1 MASAQEPPQVPAK
14 ATPQAAPR
22 KKIRIGDLM
31 VRRGVITEEQLMQA
45 LAAQKKTGG
54 KLGNTLIE
62 LNLVTSQQFHEFLAS
77 QLNLPYIDLKHYN
90 YKPDTVRLMPETAA
104 RRFRGIALAM
114 EGERMLVGLADPTDL
129 HAYDELA
136 KILKRSINLAVVNE
150 AELLKVLDIVYR
162 RTKEIVSIA
171 EELGEELSLGDSNL
185 DLLLAEADVEDAPV
199 VRLLRSLFEDAIQ
212 VGASDIHI
220 EPDEKVLRIRQRI
233 DGILH
238 EQVMKEKRIAAAL
251 VSRLKLVCGLDI
263 SERRLPQD
271 GRFNIRVKGKSVDI
285 RLSTMPLQYGESV
298 VMRLLDQSGGIL
310 QLDSVGMPPE
320 ILEKFRKQ
328 LHRPN
333 GLVLVTGPTGS
344 GKTTTL
350 YGALNELNHEEKK
363 IITVEDPVEYRL
375 PRINQVQVHAKIGL
389 DFARVLRAGLRQDPD
404 IVMVGEM
411 RDKETSDIALRAA
424 MTGHLVLSTLHT
436 NDAVS
441 TALRLV
447 DMGTEGYV
455 VASSLRAV
463 LAQRLVRRICT
474 SCQKVDKLDAASR
487 NWLQSYAGR
496 MKLPLLAA
504 EYMTGAGCPSCNN
517 TGYSGRIGIFELLEI
532 DFDLANALRRNDS
545 ASFAEL
551 AKQQPGFRSLAE
563 NTLILAL
570 NGVTSMEEV
579 LRIGGQIDE
588 SAKLEPK
595 ADAAPAEEPPA
606 TPA

>member
-1 MASAQEPPQVPAK
+1 MAPD
-14 ATPQAAPR
+14 QAALR

-31 VRRGVITEEQLMQA
+31 VRRGVISEEQLMHA
-45 LAAQKKTGG
+45 LSIQKKTGA

-62 LNLVTSQQFHEFLAS
+62 LNLVTSQQFYEFLAS
-77 QLNLPYIDLKHYN
+77 QLDLPYIDLKHYN
-90 YKPDTVRLMPETAA
+90 YKPDVVRLMPETAA
-104 RRFRGIALAM
+104 RRFRAIALAQ
-114 EGERMLVGLADPTDL
+114 ENERMLVGLADPTDL
-129 HAYDELA
+129 RAFDELA
-136 KILKRSINLAVVNE
+136 KILKQPINIAVVNE
-150 AELLKVLDIVYR
+150 VELLKVLDTVYR
-162 RTKEIVSIA
+162 RTQEIVNIA
-171 EELGEELSLGDSNL
+171 EELDEELYQGDSSL
-185 DLLLAEADVEDAPV
+185 DQLLAEADVEDAPV

-220 EPDEKVLRIRQRI
+220 EPDERVLRIRQRI

-238 EQVMKEKRIAAAL
+238 EQVMKEKRIAPAL

-271 GRFNIRVKGKSVDI
+271 GRFNIRVKGKSIDI

-310 QLDSVGMPPE
+310 QLEQVGMSPE
-320 ILEKFRKQ
+320 ILERFRKQ

-350 YGALNELNHEEKK
+350 YGALNELNQEEKK

-375 PRINQVQVHAKIGL
+375 PRINQVQVYPKIGL

-436 NDAVS
+436 NDSVS

-447 DMGTEGYV
+447 EMGTEGYV

-474 SCQKVDKLDAASR
+474 SCQKVDPLDAASR
-487 NWLQSYAGR
+487 SWLESYAGR
-496 MKLPLLAA
+496 LNLPLLAA
-504 EYMTGAGCPSCNN
+504 EYMTGSGCPSCNN

-545 ASFAEL
+545 AEFARL
-551 AKQQPGFRSLAE
+551 AQQQPGFRSLAE

-588 SAKLEPK
+588 TTMAAQQAAAEKAKV
-595 ADAAPAEEPPA
+595 DSSEPPV
-606 TPA
+606 

>member
-1 MASAQEPPQVPAK
+1 MASE
-14 ATPQAAPR
+14 QAAPR
-22 KKIRIGDLM
+22 QKIRIGDLM
-31 VRRGVITEEQLMQA
+31 VRNGVITEEQLMNA
-45 LAAQKKTGG
+45 LAVQKKTGA

-62 LNLVTSQQFHEFLAS
+62 LKLVTSQQFHEFLAT
-77 QLNLPYIDLKHYN
+77 QLALPYIDLKHYN
-90 YKPDTVRLMPETAA
+90 YKAETVRLMPETAA
-104 RRFRGIALAM
+104 RRFRAIVLAR
-114 EGERMLVGLADPTDL
+114 EKDKLLVGLADPTDL
-129 HAYDELA
+129 LAYDELA
-136 KILKRSINLAVVNE
+136 KILKCSIDIAVVNE

-162 RTKEIVSIA
+162 RTQEIVNIA
-171 EELGEELSLGDSNL
+171 EELGEELAQGDSNL
-185 DLLLAEADVEDAPV
+185 DQLLAEADVEDAPV

-238 EQVMKEKRIAAAL
+238 EQVMKEKRIAPAL

-298 VMRLLDQSGGIL
+298 VMRLLDQSGGL
-310 QLDSVGMPPE
+310 LRLEQVGMPSE
-320 ILEKFRKQ
+320 LMARFRRQ

-350 YGALNELNHEEKK
+350 YGALNELNSEEKK

-375 PRINQVQVHAKIGL
+375 PRINQVQVHPKIGL

-411 RDKETSDIALRAA
+411 RDKETCDIALRAA

-436 NDAVS
+436 NDSIS
-441 TALRLV
+441 TALRLIE
-447 DMGTEGYV
+447 MGAEGYV

-463 LAQRLVRRICT
+463 LAQRLVRRICS
-474 SCQKVDKLDAASR
+474 SCKQVATVDAASR
-487 NWLQSYAGR
+487 NWLEGYRGNLDYPS
-496 MKLPLLAA
+496 PST
-504 EYMTGAGCPSCNN
+504 EYLIGTGCPNCNN

-532 DFDLANALRRNDS
+532 DFELADALRRNDS
-545 ASFAEL
+545 AEFAFK
-551 AKQQPGFRSLAE
+551 AQQQPGFLSLADS
-563 NTLILAL
+563 TLLLARQ
-570 NGVTSMEEV
+570 GVTSMDEV
-579 LRIGGQIDE
+579 LRISGQIDE
-588 SAKLEPK
+588 TTEAGQQSLDTKLELI
-595 ADAAPAEEPPA
+595 
-606 TPA
+606 

>member
-1 MASAQEPPQVPAK
+1 MASEQV
-14 ATPQAAPR
+14 AAR

-31 VRRGVITEEQLMQA
+31 VRRGVLTEEQLMNA
-45 LAAQKKTGG
+45 LSVQKKTGA
-54 KLGNTLIE
+54 KLGNTLIS
-62 LNLVTSQQFHEFLAS
+62 LNLVTSQQFHEFLAT
-77 QLNLPYIDLKHYN
+77 QLDLPYIDLKHYN
-90 YKPDTVRLMPETAA
+90 YKPETVRLLPETAA
-104 RRFRGIALAM
+104 RRFRAIALSL
-114 EGERMLVGLADPTDL
+114 ENERMLVGLADPTDL

-136 KILKRSINLAVVNE
+136 KILKRSIDIAVVNE
-150 AELLKVLDIVYR
+150 TELLRALDTVYR
-162 RTKEIVSIA
+162 RTQEIVNIA
-171 EELGEELSLGDSNL
+171 EELGEELSQGDTNL
-185 DLLLAEADVEDAPV
+185 DQLLAEADVEDAPV

-238 EQVMKEKRIAAAL
+238 EQVMKEKRIAPAL

-298 VMRLLDQSGGIL
+298 VMRLLDQSGGL
-310 QLDSVGMPPE
+310 LHLEQVGMPPE
-320 ILEKFRKQ
+320 LMERFRKQ

-350 YGALNELNHEEKK
+350 YGALNELNKEEKK

-375 PRINQVQVHAKIGL
+375 PRINQVQVHPKIGL

-436 NDAVS
+436 NDSVS
-441 TALRLV
+441 TALRLIE
-447 DMGTEGYV
+447 MGTEGYV

-463 LAQRLVRRICT
+463 LAQRLVRRICS
-474 SCQKVDKLDAASR
+474 SCQKVDTLDAASR
-487 NWLQSYAGR
+487 NWLESYAGK
-496 MKLPLLAA
+496 MKLPLTAA
-504 EYMTGAGCPSCNN
+504 EYMTGGGCPACNN

-532 DFDLANALRRNDS
+532 DFKLADALRRNDS
-545 ASFAEL
+545 SAFAEQ
-551 AKQQPGFRSLAE
+551 AQEQPGFRSLAE
-563 NTLILAL
+563 STLILAL

-579 LRIGGQIDE
+579 LRIAGQIDE
-588 SAKLEPK
+588 TTMAGQKTAVEKPDLTVS
-595 ADAAPAEEPPA
+595 AAPE
-606 TPA
+606 

>member
-1 MASAQEPPQVPAK
+1 MAE
-14 ATPQAAPR
+14 QAAPR

-31 VRRGVITEEQLMQA
+31 VRNGVITEEQLMHA
-45 LAAQKKTGG
+45 LSVQKKTGA

-62 LNLVTSQQFHEFLAS
+62 LKLVTSQQFHEFLAT
-77 QLNLPYIDLKHYN
+77 QLELPYIDLKHYS
-90 YKPDTVRLMPETAA
+90 YQTDTVRMLPETAA
-104 RRFRGIALAM
+104 RRYRAIALSI
-114 EGERMLVGLADPTDL
+114 ENDRVLVGLADPTDL

-136 KILKRSINLAVVNE
+136 KVLKRAVDIAVVNE
-150 AELLKVLDIVYR
+150 TELLKVLDTVYR
-162 RTKEIVSIA
+162 RTQEIVNIA
-171 EELGEELSLGDSNL
+171 EELGEELSQGDSNL
-185 DLLLAEADVEDAPV
+185 DQLLAEADVEDAPV

-238 EQVMKEKRIAAAL
+238 EQVMKEKRIAPAL

-298 VMRLLDQSGGIL
+298 VMRLLDQSGGL
-310 QLDSVGMPPE
+310 LSLDQVGMPSE
-320 ILEKFRKQ
+320 LLKRFRSQ

-350 YGALNELNHEEKK
+350 YGALNELNKEEKK

-375 PRINQVQVHAKIGL
+375 PRINQVQVHPKIGL
-389 DFARVLRAGLRQDPD
+389 DFSRVLRAGLRQDPD

-411 RDKETSDIALRAA
+411 RDKETTDIALRAA

-436 NDAVS
+436 NDSVS
-441 TALRLV
+441 TALRLIE
-447 DMGTEGYV
+447 MGTEGYV

-463 LAQRLVRRICT
+463 LAQRLVRRICD
-474 SCQKVDKLDAASR
+474 SCKKVDALDAACR
-487 NWLQSYAGR
+487 NWLEGYTGNLDYPSTD
-496 MKLPLLAA
+496 A
-504 EYMTGAGCPSCNN
+504 EYWTGAGCPNCNN

-532 DFDLANALRRNDS
+532 DFDLADALRRNDS
-545 ASFAEL
+545 AAFAL
-551 AKQQPGFRSLAE
+551 KAQQQPGFLSLADS
-563 NTLILAL
+563 TLVLAQE
-570 NGVTSMEEV
+570 GVTSMEEV
-579 LRIGGQIDE
+579 LRIAGQIDE
-588 SAKLEPK
+588 TSVSGHVL
-595 ADAAPAEEPPA
+595 AEEESA
-606 TPA
+606 DN

>member
-1 MASAQEPPQVPAK
+1 MAPE
-14 ATPQAAPR
+14 QAAPK

-31 VRRGVITEEQLMQA
+31 VRRGVITEEQLMHA
-45 LAAQKKTGG
+45 LSMQKKTGS
-54 KLGNTLIE
+54 KLGHTLIE
-62 LNLVTSQQFHEFLAS
+62 LKLVTSQQFHEFLAT
-77 QLNLPYIDLKHYN
+77 QLELPYIDLKHYN
-90 YKPDTVRLMPETAA
+90 YKPEIIRLLPETAA
-104 RRFRGIALAM
+104 RRFRAIALS
-114 EGERMLVGLADPTDL
+114 EESNRMLVGLADPTDL
-129 HAYDELA
+129 HAFDELS
-136 KILKRSINLAVVNE
+136 KIFKRPIDIAVVSE
-150 AELLKVLDIVYR
+150 EELLKVLDTVYR
-162 RTKEIVSIA
+162 RTQEIVNIA
-171 EELGEELSLGDSNL
+171 EELGEELSQGDNNL
-185 DLLLAEADVEDAPV
+185 DQLLAEADVEDAPV

-220 EPDEKVLRIRQRI
+220 EPDDKVLRIRQRI

-238 EQVMKEKRIAAAL
+238 EQIMKEKRIAPAL
-251 VSRLKLVCGLDI
+251 VSRLKLVCGLEI

-271 GRFNIRVKGKSVDI
+271 GRFNIRVKGKSIDI

-298 VMRLLDQSGGIL
+298 VMRLLDQTGGIL
-310 QLDSVGMPPE
+310 QLEQVGMPPE
-320 ILEKFRKQ
+320 LLERFRKQ

-350 YGALNELNHEEKK
+350 YGALNELNREEKK

-375 PRINQVQVHAKIGL
+375 PRINQVQVMPKIGL

-404 IVMVGEM
+404 VVMVGEM

-441 TALRLV
+441 TALRLIE
-447 DMGTEGYV
+447 MGTEGYV

-463 LAQRLVRRICT
+463 LAQRLVRRICS
-474 SCQKVDKLDAASR
+474 SCQKVDTLDGASR
-487 NWLQSYAGR
+487 SWLESYAGR
-496 MKLPLLAA
+496 MNLPLLAA
-504 EYMTGAGCPSCNN
+504 EYMTGAGCPNCNN

-532 DFDLANALRRNDS
+532 DFELADALRRNDS
-545 ASFAEL
+545 AEFA
-551 AKQQPGFRSLAE
+551 ARAQKQPGFRSLAE

-588 SAKLEPK
+588 TTMAAQTSGATRPEPET
-595 ADAAPAEEPPA
+595 ADTNA
-606 TPA
+606 

>member
-1 MASAQEPPQVPAK
+1 MAE
-14 ATPQAAPR
+14 QAAQR

-31 VRRGVITEEQLMQA
+31 VRNGVITEEQLMHA
-45 LAAQKKTGG
+45 LSVQKKTGA

-62 LNLVTSQQFHEFLAS
+62 LKLVTSQQFHEFLAT
-77 QLNLPYIDLKHYN
+77 QLDLPYIDLKHYN
-90 YKPDTVRLMPETAA
+90 YKPETVRLLPETAA
-104 RRFRGIALAM
+104 RRFRAIALSL
-114 EGERMLVGLADPTDL
+114 ENNRMLVGLADPTDL

-136 KILKRSINLAVVNE
+136 KILKRPVDIAVVNE
-150 AELLKVLDIVYR
+150 AELLKVLDTVYR
-162 RTKEIVSIA
+162 RTQEIVNIA
-171 EELGEELSLGDSNL
+171 EELGEELSQGDTNL
-185 DLLLAEADVEDAPV
+185 DQLLAEADVEDAPV

-238 EQVMKEKRIAAAL
+238 EQVMKEKRIAPAL

-271 GRFNIRVKGKSVDI
+271 GRFNIRVKGRSVDI

-310 QLDSVGMPPE
+310 KLEQVGMPAE
-320 ILEKFRKQ
+320 LLQRFRRQ

-350 YGALNELNHEEKK
+350 YGALNELNREEKK

-375 PRINQVQVHAKIGL
+375 PRINQVQVHPKIGL
-389 DFARVLRAGLRQDPD
+389 DFSRVLRAGLRQDPD
-404 IVMVGEM
+404 VVMVGEM
-411 RDKETSDIALRAA
+411 RDKETCDIALRAA

-436 NDAVS
+436 NDSVS

-447 DMGTEGYV
+447 EMGTEGYV

-463 LAQRLVRRICT
+463 LAQRLVRRICS
-474 SCQKVDKLDAASR
+474 SCQKADSLDAASR
-487 NWLQSYAGR
+487 NWLEGYTGNLDYPS
-496 MKLPLLAA
+496 LSA
-504 EYMTGAGCPSCNN
+504 EYKIGSGCPNCNN

-532 DFDLANALRRNDS
+532 DFDLADALRRNDS
-545 ASFAEL
+545 ADFAQK
-551 AKQQPGFRSLAE
+551 AQQQPGFLSLADS
-563 NTLILAL
+563 TLAL
-570 NGVTSMEEV
+570 ALEGVTSMEEV
-579 LRIGGQIDE
+579 LRISGQIDE
-588 SAKLEPK
+588 TSVGGLGAATEISEQKLPEI
-595 ADAAPAEEPPA
+595 AE
-606 TPA
+606 

>member
-1 MASAQEPPQVPAK
+1 MAPQ
-14 ATPQAAPR
+14 QAAPR

-31 VRRGVITEEQLMQA
+31 VRRGVITEEQLLHA
-45 LAAQKKTGG
+45 LSMQKKTGA

-62 LNLVTSQQFHEFLAS
+62 LNLVTSQQFYEFLAS
-77 QLNLPYIDLKHYN
+77 QLDLSYIDLKHYD
-90 YKPDTVRLMPETAA
+90 YKPDIVRLMPETAA
-104 RRFRGIALAM
+104 RRFRAIALSL
-114 EGERMLVGLADPTDL
+114 ENERMLVGLADPTDL

-136 KILKRSINLAVVNE
+136 KILKRPIKLAVVNE
-150 AELLKVLDIVYR
+150 VELLKVLDIVYR

-171 EELGEELSLGDSNL
+171 EELGDELSQGDNNL
-185 DLLLAEADVEDAPV
+185 DQLLAEADVEDAPV

-238 EQVMKEKRIAAAL
+238 EQVMKEKRIAPAL

-271 GRFNIRVKGKSVDI
+271 GRFNIRVKGRSIDI

-310 QLDSVGMPPE
+310 SLEQVGMPPE
-320 ILEKFRKQ
+320 ILTRFRQQ
-328 LHRPN
+328 LRRPN

-350 YGALNELNHEEKK
+350 YGALNELNQKEKK
-363 IITVEDPVEYRL
+363 ILTVEDPVEYRL
-375 PRINQVQVHAKIGL
+375 PRINQVQVHPKIGL

-404 IVMVGEM
+404 IIMVGEM

-436 NDAVS
+436 NDSVS

-447 DMGTEGYV
+447 EMGTEGYV
-455 VASSLRAV
+455 VASSLRAI

-474 SCQKVDKLDAASR
+474 SCQKIDILDTASR
-487 NWLQSYAGR
+487 NWLEGYAGR
-496 MKLPLLAA
+496 MNLPLLAA
-504 EYMTGAGCPSCNN
+504 EYMAGGGCPSCNN

-532 DFDLANALRRNDS
+532 DFELANALRNDDS
-545 ASFAEL
+545 AAFAEL
-551 AKQQPGFRSLAE
+551 AQKQPGFRSLAE
-563 NTLILAL
+563 NALILAL

-579 LRIGGQIDE
+579 LRIGGQVDE
-588 SAKLEPK
+588 TTMAAQK
-595 ADAAPAEEPPA
+595 AALSTSPPPSDSTA
-606 TPA
+606 